1 MTSEMYAQEVQGHF
15 IDPLGSLF
23 QRHWFS
29 VVPTAPHGL
38 TWSRYWDLAA
48 STKQSADYSASVRVA
63 MHDGV
68 IYIADGIKL
77 KAEWPDVRKVIVATA
92 LSEAGTVLGIEEAL
106 HGLAAVQELR
116 RMPELASTTLRG
128 IKVDKDKTSRAMPWA
143 ARAEAGAVRIV
154 AGSWVK
160 DFIDEVVAF
169 PSAPHDDY
177 VDAASGAVAMV
188 ARPKVEWGFV

>member
-1 MTSEMYAQEVQGHF
+1 MTNPTPVAWIDKDCKAFHWHHQVGNTVELLSTDVPLFTEAQLNQARADALRE
-15 IDPLGSLF
+15 
-23 QRHWFS
+23 
-29 VVPTAPHGL
+29 
-38 TWSRYWDLAA
+38 AA
-48 STKQSADYSASVRVA
+48 GQMEQMVL
-63 MHDGV
+63 DGETS
-68 IYIADGIKL
+68 I
-77 KAEWPDVRKVIVATA
+77 
-92 LSEAGTVLGIEEAL
+92 SEASFG
-106 HGLAAVQELR
+106 VQELR
-116 RMPELASTTLRG
+116 RMRELASTTLRG

-188 ARPKVEWGFV
+188 ARPKIDWGFS